1 MVVDVFGA
9 FKNGPAAVDPTLALG
24 ADPILLKAIG

>member
-1 MVVDVFGA
+1 MVVVDFGA
-9 FKNGPAAVDPTLALG
+9 FKIGPTAVDPTLALG